1 MFRPISTRSLV
12 NSNGWDPRW
21 DPGEAFDPAG
31 DEVGPQKN
39 WVIPGKAR

>member
-1 MFRPISTRSLV
+1 MFRPISTRWSLV

-31 DEVGPQKN
+31 DEVDHKRTG
-39 WVIPGKAR
+39 